1 MYCRNCGS
9 LNIDNAWKCVNCGT
23 ILQGTASAV
32 AAAPRMTIPSYLAQ
46 AIILTIVSLWCCL
59 PLPLGVVAIV
69 YAAQVNSKF
78 TAGDIAGAQQAS
90 KNAKMWCWITLGT
103 GLLVVLVYII
113 LLALGVL
120 SNMHIGE

>member
-1 MYCRNCGS
+1 
-9 LNIDNAWKCVNCGT
+9 
-23 ILQGTASAV
+23 
-32 AAAPRMTIPSYLAQ
+32 MTIPSYLAQ

-90 KNAKMWCWITLGT
+90 KNAKMWSWITLGT